1 MRIARVQIENFRGI
15 KQAEVHFFG
24 TSVLLGDN
32 NTGKSTVFEA
42 IELALG
48 ADRLARTQAIDEH
61 DFYGGDYLPV
71 EGAPQKHIVVEV
83 VIAGLDE
90 QHCTKFRNNLEFWRQ
105 ADRSLLGPGQG
116 ANLGQPGIEPAVRIR
131 FEGAYDPEN
140 DDFTAKTWF
149 AVPRHEDGAPINE
162 CRSSDKREFGFLHL
176 RALRTGNRALS
187 MERGSLLDIILKTY
201 EVRTRMWEGLLRQLR
216 DLDVVGANDPE
227 FGRILTAIRDA
238 MRDIVPGEWAD
249 APHLRVSELTRED
262 LRHVLKSFL
271 ATGVPGY
278 AAPFQHQ
285 GSGTINALVLA
296 MLGLIAERRNGRV
309 IFAMEEPELSLPP
322 HVQKRVVDKVRGI
335 AAQALFTSHSPYVI
349 EQFQPEQM
357 MVMTRNA
364 AGVLTASNI
373 ALPDNLKLKT
383 FRDGFRTRFC
393 EALLARR
400 VIVVEGKT
408 ELVAY
413 SAVARRAAEL
423 APAIYQRL
431 DSLGWVPFDAGGQTA
446 VASFA
451 TFFHSLGKTVATIFD
466 QQADAERQALI
477 ASCDAAFEQPYAG
490 FEHLLAAEVSVA
502 MQAWFVRFFVD
513 AGEWPQALNNLV
525 PPQGSPD
532 ETYRPAFVALFK
544 HKKGDDYLTVFLE
557 QCQVGHFPQTML
569 GIITA
574 LKNLAAP
581 PPPPSPAPPPAQAN
595 IFE

>member
-1 MRIARVQIENFRGI
+1 VRIARASIENFRGI
-15 KQAEVHFFG
+15 RTADVHFSG

-32 NTGKSTVFEA
+32 NTGKSTVLEA
-42 IELALG
+42 IELAIG
-48 ADRLARTQAIDEH
+48 PDRLARTQAIDEH
-61 DFYGGDYLPV
+61 DFYGGDYLPG
-71 EGAPQKHIVVEV
+71 EGALSKLIIVEV
-83 VIAGLDE
+83 VIVDLDE
-90 QHCTKFRNNLEFWRQ
+90 EHCTKFRNNLEFWRQ

-116 ANLGQPGIEPAVRIR
+116 ASLEQPGIEPAVRIR

-140 DDFTAKTWF
+140 DDFMAKTWF
-149 AVPRHEDGAPINE
+149 AVPRQEDGSPISE

-187 MERGSLLDIILKTY
+187 MERGSLLDTILKTY

-216 DLDVVGANDPE
+216 DLDVVGDNDPE

-262 LRHVLKSFL
+262 LRRVLKSFL
-271 ATGVPGY
+271 ATGVAGH

-322 HVQKRVVDKVRGI
+322 HVQKRVVDKVRRI
-335 AAQALFTSHSPYVI
+335 ASQALFTSHSPYVI

-364 AGVLTASNI
+364 GGVLTASHI
-373 ALPDNLKLKT
+373 ALPGNLKLKT

-413 SAVARRAAEL
+413 SAVARRAADL
-423 APAIYQRL
+423 APDNFQRL
-431 DSLGWVPFDAGGQTA
+431 DTLGWVPFDAGGQTA
-446 VASFA
+446 VAAFA
-451 TFFHSLGKTVATIFD
+451 AFFRSLGKIVATIYD
-466 QQADAERQALI
+466 QQAQAERQAI
-477 ASCDAAFEQPYAG
+477 VASCDAAFEQPYTG
-490 FEHLLAAEVSVA
+490 FENLLAREVSIP
-502 MQAWFVRFFVD
+502 MQAWFVRFFAG
-513 AGEWPQALNNLV
+513 AGEWPQALNALL
-525 PPQGSPD
+525 PPLGSPD
-532 ETYRPAFVALFK
+532 EAYATSFVALFK
-544 HKKGDDYLTVFLE
+544 HKKGDDYLTVFFD
-557 QCQVGHFPQTML
+557 QCQLGHFPQTML
-569 GIITA
+569 GILTA

-581 PPPPSPAPPPAQAN
+581 PPPLLPFPPIQAN
-595 IFE
+595 IFG